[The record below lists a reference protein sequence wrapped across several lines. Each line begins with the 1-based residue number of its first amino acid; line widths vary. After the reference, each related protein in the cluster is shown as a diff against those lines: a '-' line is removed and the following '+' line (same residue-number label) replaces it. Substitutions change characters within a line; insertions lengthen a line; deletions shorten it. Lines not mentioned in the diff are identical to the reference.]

1 MLPLG
6 MPIPVS
12 AAVTPEMQCKLTCV
26 KWCIIVTYTC
36 AVGRFATLDHFGAIN
51 DLFAALFGTFLLPED
66 RHLSYCYRALSDSP
80 LGSVSDG
87 GLTCIVPYMAFAAL
101 NGIFSSFRVYATGQ
115 HYGTI
120 FPCSA
125 EPGCYLPLFLC
136 ASAAA
141 QLLSFSLCYKVWKI
155 MTSEVYRSPLDE
167 LGAGLNAAGH
177 LEMERQLDRAG
188 RGGPAEAR
196 RGPDGRRAAPEA
208 SPMVP
213 FQGRPHWLL
222 EEGPGAGNAA
232 AATAAE

>member
-6 MPIPVS
+6 MPLPV
-12 AAVTPEMQCKLTCV
+12 AAAITPEMQCKLNCV

-36 AVGRFATLDHFGAIN
+36 AVGRFMTLDHFGAIN

-80 LGSVSDG
+80 LGNVSDG
-87 GLTCIVPYMAFAAL
+87 GLSCIVPYMAFAAL
-101 NGIFSSFRVYATGQ
+101 NGIFSSFRVYAFGQ

-125 EPGCYLPLFLC
+125 EPACYLPLFLC

-141 QLLSFSLCYKVWKI
+141 QLLSFAVCYKVWKL
-155 MTSEVYRSPLDE
+155 MTSELSRMPLDE
-167 LGAGLNAAGH
+167 LGAGLSAAGH
-177 LEMERQLDRAG
+177 LEMEPPRVS
-188 RGGPAEAR
+188 RGGLADT
-196 RGPDGRRAAPEA
+196 RGGLDGRRSSAEA

-213 FQGRPHWLL
+213 FQGRPHRLVDD
-222 EEGPGAGNAA
+222 GPAPAA
-232 AATAAE
+232 AAE

>member
-6 MPIPVS
+6 MPIPVA
-12 AAVTPEMQCKLTCV
+12 AAVTPEMQGKLTCV
-26 KWCIIVTYTC
+26 KWCIILTYIC
-36 AVGRFATLDHFGAIN
+36 AVGRFMTLDHFGAIN

-80 LGSVSDG
+80 LGNVSDG
-87 GLTCIVPYMAFAAL
+87 GLSCIVPYMAFAAL

-125 EPGCYLPLFLC
+125 EPGCYLPVFLC

-141 QLLSFSLCYKVWKI
+141 QLLSFALCYKVWKL
-155 MTSEVYRSPLDE
+155 MTSAVSRTPLDE
-167 LGAGLNAAGH
+167 LGAGLNVAGH

-196 RGPDGRRAAPEA
+196 RGLDGRRTSSDA

-213 FQGRPHWLL
+213 FQGRPHRLV
-222 EEGPGAGNAA
+222 EEEPSASNAVFAG
-232 AATAAE
+232 AAE

>member
-6 MPIPVS
+6 MPVPV
-12 AAVTPEMQCKLTCV
+12 AGAVTPEMQCKLTCV

-36 AVGRFATLDHFGAIN
+36 AVGRFMTLDHFGAIN

-80 LGSVSDG
+80 LGNVSDG
-87 GLTCIVPYMAFAAL
+87 GLSCIVPYMAFAAL
-101 NGIFSSFRVYATGQ
+101 NGIFSSFRVYAIGQ

-120 FPCSA
+120 FSCSA
-125 EPGCYLPLFLC
+125 EPSPGCYLPLFLC

-141 QLLSFSLCYKVWKI
+141 QLLSFALCYKVWKL
-155 MTSEVYRSPLDE
+155 MTSELSRMPLDE
-167 LGAGLNAAGH
+167 LGAGLNAGGAGA
-177 LEMERQLDRAG
+177 EMELPRAG

-196 RGPDGRRAAPEA
+196 GGLGGRRSSSDA

-213 FQGRPHWLL
+213 FQGRPHRLV
-222 EEGPGAGNAA
+222 EDGNAPA
-232 AATAAE
+232 VAAE